1 MEVRELTCINCPLG
15 CSLTVTMDAKK
26 VKKIEGNT
34 CKKGADYAGKEVTS
48 PTRILTTSVR
58 VENGTLAVVSVK
70 SASDLPK
77 EKISEC
83 ARALKKVVV
92 KAPVEIGEV
101 IYPNIC
107 NTGVAMIATR
117 NVEER

>member
-1 MEVRELTCINCPLG
+1 MEVRELICINCPLG
-15 CSLTVTMDAKK
+15 CSLTVTMEAGE

-34 CKKGADYAGKEVTS
+34 CPKGADYAAKEVKN

-58 VENGTLAVVSVK
+58 VENGTKEVVSVK

-77 EKISEC
+77 EKIVEC
-83 ARALKKVVV
+83 ARALKKVVI
-92 KAPVEIGEV
+92 KAPVKIGDIV
-101 IYPNIC
+101 CSNIC
-107 NTGVAMIATR
+107 DTKVAMVATK